1 MNPGFEVYLKYI
13 WGSGNKLHSKI
24 LSLDCS
30 DWRRN
35 EFRFIS
41 FFYASKSL
49 GSVGLPIN
57 GIGKT
62 CPLRY

>member
-1 MNPGFEVYLKYI
+1 MNQGFEVYLKYI
-13 WGSGNKLHSKI
+13 WGSGNKLHFKI

-41 FFYASKSL
+41 FFYVSKSR
-49 GSVGLPIN
+49 GSVGLPID

-62 CPLRY
+62 SQAS